1 MNNQTPPSLD
11 SANRLTAL
19 MTVLEWTLILILA
32 YLQWAG
38 DSAPPHVVE
47 IATIGWIVVALV
59 CVVLL
64 VMSGLDGKT
73 LAPTERGRTRTTTL

>member
-1 MNNQTPPSLD
+1 MKNQTPPSPD

-64 VMSGLDGKT
+64 AVSALHDG
-73 LAPTERGRTRTTTL
+73 GRQDNRADSARPNLL